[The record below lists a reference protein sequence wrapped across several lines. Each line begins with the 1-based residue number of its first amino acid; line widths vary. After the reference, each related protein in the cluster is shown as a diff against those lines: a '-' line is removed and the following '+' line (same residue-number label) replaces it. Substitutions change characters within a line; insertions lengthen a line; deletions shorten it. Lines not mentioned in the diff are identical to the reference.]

1 LNEALLGIKIP
12 DVSNFITQKDME
24 NAINSID
31 LTIYATKTYVEE
43 LFDSI
48 NVPEGTTG
56 MIALTRDEILNIC
69 KIIL

>member
-1 LNEALLGIKIP
+1 
-12 DVSNFITQKDME
+12 ME

-48 NVPEGTTG
+48 NVPEGTIG